1 MLVGGAWARLV
12 GRVVCARAPSLTS
25 VRDPRVAARGPKKPS
40 RQRGAPAPRFQRFLG
55 SSTFPRY
62 GNIPWSFAVFAAVG
76 AHEGPHPAYNAAPT
90 RATPFE
96 RRHAKP
102 KEGPVKE
109 GIVEDEE
116 QDEEL
121 AEEGEFPEDLAEA
134 EDEDEVAAA
143 PPEAPGEAGEASLDE
158 ILTSRPEEAA
168 AEEED
173 DESVLAF
180 DRDERIETL
189 SVKVVP
195 QQPTEFTCRKC
206 YLVKHRS
213 QLADKKRMLC
223 RDCA

>member
-1 MLVGGAWARLV
+1 
-12 GRVVCARAPSLTS
+12 
-25 VRDPRVAARGPKKPS
+25 
-40 RQRGAPAPRFQRFLG
+40 
-55 SSTFPRY
+55 
-62 GNIPWSFAVFAAVG
+62 
-76 AHEGPHPAYNAAPT
+76 
-90 RATPFE
+90 
-96 RRHAKP
+96 
-102 KEGPVKE
+102 VKE